1 MQFICHM
8 YLLVYHLYV
17 TRMCSYVICMSLVCT
32 RMEWY
37 VTYIYS
43 YIMVCHSYGLV
54 VIRMSLVCFR
64 MSSVCHSYV
73 VLPRTD
79 SKWPWQVIK
88 EITGKQKTKSNFLL
102 WELKLIKPL
111 YKIHKTLLKNSSII
125 YLCWT
130 KTGDKNP
137 EHWKSI
143 SRLFDIS

>member
-32 RMEWY
+32 RMECY

-102 WELKLIKPL
+102 WEIKVDKTIIQNPQDIAEELIDYLLVLDQNWRQKSRTL
-111 YKIHKTLLKNSSII
+111 EKHFKT
-125 YLCWT
+125 
-130 KTGDKNP
+130 
-137 EHWKSI
+137 
-143 SRLFDIS
+143 F